1 MASDTKNSNNSKKTK
16 KTGIEH
22 LEQNYI
28 NWFPGHMN
36 KAVKEIKK
44 NIKLVNIVIE
54 VRDARAP
61 LASGNKES
69 YCQNSDK
76 PFLIVLNKTNLA
88 DPAVIE
94 QWKKWFAQQGEPFIF
109 INALDKGS
117 IKKVV
122 DQARKV
128 LYEHR
133 LKSNPDA
140 QLKSKIKMMILGL
153 PNTGKSTIINKLAN
167 RSATKAA
174 ATPGQTRNQIWVKV
188 NSDVDL
194 LDTPGVMPPKIK
206 EQIHAMWLSAVHAI
220 PDHIVTPEDSACFI
234 IRHFIKNHVEIFAE
248 HYKFTTPPTDLIEA
262 LDFIGKKRGCLQ
274 KGGEINYDQVY
285 NIVINDFRRGIL
297 GATSFEAPPIK

>member
-1 MASDTKNSNNSKKTK
+1 MAKTK

-36 KAVKEIKK
+36 KALKEIKK
-44 NIKLVNIVIE
+44 NIKLVNLIIE

-61 LASGNKES
+61 LASGNKDS
-69 YCQNSDK
+69 YCQNTDK
-76 PFLIVLNKTNLA
+76 PYLIVLNKTNLA
-88 DPAVIE
+88 DPQAIE
-94 QWKKWFAQQGEPFIF
+94 QWKSWFRKQEESALF
-109 INALDKGS
+109 INALDKSS

-122 DQARKV
+122 DQARKI
-128 LYEHR
+128 LYQHR
-133 LKSNPDA
+133 LKSNPNA
-140 QLKSKIKMMILGL
+140 ELKNKIKMMILGL

-188 NSDVDL
+188 NPDVEL

-206 EQIHAMWLSAVHAI
+206 EQIHAMWLSAIHAI

-234 IRHFIKNHVEIFAE
+234 IRHFLKNHPQSFAE
-248 HYKFTTPPTDLIEA
+248 HYKFTKVPTELIEA
-262 LDFIGKKRGCLQ
+262 LDYIGTKRGCLQ
-274 KGGEINYDQVY
+274 KGGEINYDQVF
-285 NIVINDFRRGIL
+285 NIVVNDFRKGIL
-297 GATSFEAPPIK
+297 GATSFEFPPLL

>member
-1 MASDTKNSNNSKKTK
+1 MAKTK

-22 LEQNYI
+22 LEQNHI

-36 KAVKEIKK
+36 KALKEIKK
-44 NIKLVNIVIE
+44 NAKMVNIVIE

-61 LASGNKES
+61 LASGNKDS
-69 YCQNSDK
+69 YFQNSEK
-76 PFLIVLNKTNLA
+76 PYLIVLNKTNLA
-88 DPAVIE
+88 DPVAIE
-94 QWKKWFAQQGEPFIF
+94 KWKKWFSAQDEAVLF

-122 DQARKV
+122 DHARKI
-128 LYEHR
+128 LFQHR

-140 QLKSKIKMMILGL
+140 ELKNKIKMMILGL

-188 NSDVDL
+188 NSDVEL

-206 EQIHAMWLSAVHAI
+206 EQVHAMWLSAIHAI

-234 IRHFIKNHVEIFAE
+234 IRHYLKNNPSALAE
-248 HYKFTTPPTDLIEA
+248 HYKFTALPKELIEV
-262 LDFIGKKRGCLQ
+262 LDHIGKKRGCLQ
-274 KGGEINYDQVY
+274 KGGEINYDLVF
-285 NIVINDFRRGIL
+285 NIVVNDFRKGIL
-297 GATSFEAPPIK
+297 AATSFEFPPPL